1 MFKHIKKKDMKK
13 KLRVEK
19 YNKIIQDITE
29 ILQASENMW
38 DSKKAHAYIVGYL
51 QGGFKNVKYS
61 LESLVEIEDIEK

>member
-1 MFKHIKKKDMKK
+1 MKK

-38 DSKKAHAYIVGYL
+38 DSKKSSAYIVGYL
-51 QGGFKNVKYS
+51 EGGLKNVRYS
-61 LESLVEIEDIEK
+61 LESLIEIEDLEK

>member
-1 MFKHIKKKDMKK
+1 MKK

-38 DSKKAHAYIVGYL
+38 DNKKTAYAYIVGYL
-51 QGGFKNVKYS
+51 EGGLKNVRYS
-61 LESLVEIEDIEK
+61 LESLIEIEDLEK